1 MPLKEAVRTILRTSP
16 FWSIGVSAII
26 SIIAANEGAKGEKPI
41 KTVLAILV
49 YLSIIALLVFYIAVS

>member
-1 MPLKEAVRTILRTSP
+1 MPLKEAVWTILRTSP